1 MKNKKATSGIRAAI
15 QDPKGEFIPSADNTL
30 TKEQFEE
37 MMKVCGSSYEHHD
50 VAQDEPDD
58 GRPTYTLQELQES
71 DWYKSR
77 PEVIRQA
84 IDKMGDPNKMLRM
97 KSTGKQCWIYS
108 FEEPH
113 SGKLEDVTVTVR
125 KTGVGGSLAMMGLGA
140 LDTNDVFGVKLDD
153 LEPWVE

>member
-1 MKNKKATSGIRAAI
+1 MRNKKATSGIRAAI
-15 QDPKGEFIPSADNTL
+15 QDQSGQFYPSVTDGL
-30 TKEQFEE
+30 TKKDFED
-37 MMKVCGSSYEHHD
+37 MMKLMASKDEYS
-50 VAQDEPDD
+50 AIQDEPDD
-58 GRPTYTLQELQES
+58 GRPTHTLQELQES

-108 FEEPH
+108 FEEPE
-113 SGKLEDVTVTVR
+113 SGLLEDVTVTVK

-140 LDTNDVFGVKLDD
+140 LDTNGVFGVKLDD
-153 LEPWVE
+153 LEQWVE